1 MHGKYRALNE
11 GVGSRCIDGGWEPNR
26 RGKPS
31 MEDAEGNSEVAG
43 AVVPH
48 GMHYTP
54 HYTRE
59 VKGLA
64 RNLIKKLLYNYVGKA
79 HCSQH

>member
-1 MHGKYRALNE
+1 MKGLVRAVIN
-11 GVGSRCIDGGWEPNR
+11 GGWEPNR

-31 MEDAEGNSEVAG
+31 KEDAEADSEVAE

-54 HYTRE
+54 HYTQQ

-64 RNLIKKLLYNYVGKA
+64 RK
-79 HCSQH
+79 